1 MGYYGLRFEYGQC
14 VLCEYDS
21 AGVLK
26 AQPDGAGQ
34 APQLASY
41 DVMWPLGF
49 AARAPAA
56 TADRKGNP
64 LGGGGCN
71 LLIAKDGTEFRAQ
84 LMGDYRD
91 LSRIPPLPEEGGSV
105 MYAPGS
111 DIPSFYKIESK
122 DGTHQ
127 VYVEIDDSSHV
138 ATFGRDANGEPVVS
152 WTHASG
158 MAIEM
163 FRESLRIKN
172 KDGSVFA
179 EFAPDTGTLSGNW
192 KVVGDITNA
201 AGVSL
206 FNHTH
211 LTPLGPSGPPLP
223 SLA

>member
-14 VLCEYDS
+14 VLCEYDA

-56 TADRKGNP
+56 TADRKGKP

-91 LSRIPPLPEEGGSV
+91 LARIPPLPEEGGAV
-105 MYAPGS
+105 MYAPGCEV
-111 DIPSFYKIESK
+111 PSFYKIESK

-127 VYVEIDDSSHV
+127 IYVENGNSSHV
-138 ATFGRDANGEPVVS
+138 ITIGKDGNGEAVLS
-152 WTHASG
+152 LTHADG

-163 FRESLRIKN
+163 FRESLRLKN
-172 KDGSVFA
+172 KTGSVFLELNTTSLVLNA
-179 EFAPDTGTLSGNW
+179 NTKLI
-192 KVVGDITNA
+192 GDIANE
-201 AGVSL
+201 AGISL
-206 FNHTH
+206 TRHTH